1 MGEGTTAG
9 SMGDN
14 VEHGFRGQIAQ
25 KMAGITYRQLDY
37 WARTGLVEPSI
48 RPAAGSGT
56 QRLYSFTD
64 IVHLKIIAGLLDTG
78 VSLQK
83 VRRAIDYI
91 RNDLKIPLEQ
101 VLTLAS
107 DGKTVFAATNPDE
120 IMDILNRGQGVF
132 AIAVDRIHS
141 ELQGTIA
148 EFRKPESDED
158 DEEQPGD
165 EEAHAQG

>member
-1 MGEGTTAG
+1 MST
-9 SMGDN
+9 N
-14 VEHGFRGQIAQ
+14 VERGFRGKVAER
-25 KMAGITYRQLDY
+25 MAGITYRQLDY

-48 RPAAGSGT
+48 QPAAGSGT

-64 IVHLKIIAGLLDTG
+64 IVHLKLIKGLLDTG

-91 RNDLKIPLEQ
+91 RHELNVPLEQ

-107 DGKTVFAATNPDE
+107 DGKTVYAATSPDE
-120 IMDILNRGQGVF
+120 IMDLLSGGQGVF
-132 AIAVDRIHS
+132 AIAVGKVYE

-148 EFRKPESDED
+148 EFRKPSDD
-158 DEEQPGD
+158 DEEEAPAD
-165 EEAHAQG
+165 ESAEARVH